1 MIMSKLTGKIA
12 IVSGASRAIG
22 VAIAKALASE
32 GTSLAANYAFSKT
45 GADAVSKSIV
55 GANGK
60 AIPVG
65 GMPRKHQTPRVL
77 AQKVGRARALSARTS
92 IPVRSTRRRLDQSE
106 HAAAVVVFLAPDDAR
121 WITGETLLTGYG
133 LH

>member
-32 GTSLAANYAFSKT
+32 GTSLAANYASSKT
-45 GADAVSKSIV
+45 GADAVVKSIV

-60 AIPVG
+60 AIAVG
-65 GMPRKHQTPRVL
+65 GWIS
-77 AQKVGRARALSARTS
+77 LS
-92 IPVRSTRRRLDQSE
+92 
-106 HAAAVVVFLAPDDAR
+106 
-121 WITGETLLTGYG
+121 TLQR
-133 LH
+133 